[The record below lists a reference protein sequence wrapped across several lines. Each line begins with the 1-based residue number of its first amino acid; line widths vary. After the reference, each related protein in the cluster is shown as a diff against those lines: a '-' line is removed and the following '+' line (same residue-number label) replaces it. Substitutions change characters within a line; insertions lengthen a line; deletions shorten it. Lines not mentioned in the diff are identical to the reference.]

1 MLRFTAAAVRAAL
14 LASFALSRT
23 APAQTFPPSQGLGV
37 PPALLSLPVPPGG
50 CVWAGRAFS
59 EGAGFCFA
67 PRVIMKCNGG
77 KWSYDTLDAC
87 TNTAPVDT
95 R

>member
-1 MLRFTAAAVRAAL
+1 MVRFAVAMIGAG
-14 LASFALSRT
+14 LASSAL
-23 APAQTFPPSQGLGV
+23 AQTFPALPSA
-37 PPALLSLPVPPGG
+37 ALQPVFLSLPVPPGG

-67 PRVIMKCNGG
+67 PKVIIKCNSG

-87 TNTAPVDT
+87 TNTAPIDT